1 MKKKKREIISYV
13 NKKSFSQERKYY
25 LRNGFMYLQLFGSD
39 DYTFKDH
46 YNNTTLDY
54 IKERRIKDNKT
65 IYHTIVYNNKG
76 NIEKIISSDKITREA
91 KDNESV
97 CYSYFYYD
105 EQNRIKLTG
114 IVNTT
119 KNVKPIFDRLIEYL
133 PDKIIDKYLDEIK
146 SPFFDMTHMTDN
158 LILDHNS
165 CKRLDTYSLDWKLL
179 ECKTIN
185 DDSNYIDTYIYND
198 NRLESLKEEENNNIT
213 SYTMKYKDN
222 EYYMINDETN
232 EIKCRRVLNENG
244 DIVAEYD
251 KDDNLVYTVDYEY
264 YNY

>member
-1 MKKKKREIISYV
+1 MKKKKREIITYV
-13 NKKSFSQERKYY
+13 NRKLFSQERKYY

-39 DYTFKDH
+39 HYVFEEH
-46 YNNTTLDY
+46 YNNRTLDY
-54 IKERRIKDNKT
+54 IEERRIKDQKT
-65 IYHTIVYNNKG
+65 IYHTIIYNNG
-76 NIEKIISSDKITREA
+76 NIEKIISSDKITREI

-97 CYSYFYYD
+97 CYSYFNYD
-105 EQNRIKLTG
+105 DQNRIKLTG
-114 IVNTT
+114 IINST
-119 KNVKPIFDRLIEYL
+119 KNDNPIIFSRLIEYL
-133 PDKIIDKYLDEIK
+133 PDKIIDKYLDGIK
-146 SPFFDMTHMTDN
+146 SPFFDMLYMSDN
-158 LILDHNS
+158 LVLDHNS
-165 CKRLDTYSLDWKLL
+165 YKRLDTYSLDWKLL

-185 DDSNYIDTYIYND
+185 DNSNYIDTYIYND
-198 NRLESLKEEENNNIT
+198 DKLESLKEEENNKIT

-251 KDDNLVYTVDYEY
+251 KDNNLVYTVDYKY